1 MKKSARAVANAMA
14 RAVEGMTLHQVIDG
28 AIILLTTVIGVM
40 RTARDRAP
48 EQTELFFETLCND
61 MRAKLVANGHLPPSL
76 SH

>member
-1 MKKSARAVANAMA
+1 LKKDARAAADAMA
-14 RAVEGMTLHQVIDG
+14 RAVEGMTMTSVIDG

-40 RTARDRAP
+40 RTETDRTP
-48 EQTELFFETLCND
+48 EQTELFFETLCKD